1 MSTHTYIFTYIHI
14 YIYIYTYIHIYIYI
28 FTSHDGKH
36 ENTRLFL
43 CSLSAKGT
51 CGHTDNCTCPTC
63 ASLRRICLLVRTG
76 LGHPCSPILPVLTFG
91 NWRRDI
97 FEHCCA
103 KGAWYLPINLRLGR
117 LTRKENLRKRRRPSL
132 RSLCLRREGL
142 LPPPSLR
149 AHQLPKFPSFS

>member
-1 MSTHTYIFTYIHI
+1 MAPVRPQAVSTHTYIFTYIHI
-14 YIYIYTYIHIYIYI
+14 YIYIYTYIHIHIYI

-91 NWRRDI
+91 NWRAN
-97 FEHCCA
+97 CA
-103 KGAWYLPINLRLGR
+103 TSLSTAAPREPGISQSTSVWAASPGR
-117 LTRKENLRKRRRPSL
+117 RTSG
-132 RSLCLRREGL
+132 REGDQ
-142 LPPPSLR
+142 
-149 AHQLPKFPSFS
+149 A